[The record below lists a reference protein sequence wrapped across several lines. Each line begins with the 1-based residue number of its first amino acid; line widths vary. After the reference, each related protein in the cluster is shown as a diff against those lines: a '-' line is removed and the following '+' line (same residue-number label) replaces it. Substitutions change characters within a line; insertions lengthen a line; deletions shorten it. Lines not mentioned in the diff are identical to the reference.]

1 MKFMLAGSAGQLG
14 SALVERLG
22 SRIAWAG
29 TRGELDIRDKA
40 AVRARVAD
48 VRPDVVINATA
59 YNNVDRAEAERDEA
73 MAVNGSGPRHLA
85 EAAAEAG
92 ALLVHVSTNYVFDGA
107 LRRPYTEDDPP
118 APLSA
123 YGASKLAGE
132 KAVANA
138 GGPHLIVRTSAVYGR
153 PANRE
158 SAGNFVARILDGA
171 RSGIPLRVVN
181 DQEVSTTYARDLA
194 AGIVALVDAG
204 CRGLFHVVNEGSCT
218 WHALAVEALAQAG
231 LPTRVEAVT
240 SEVMARPARRP
251 RYSVLSTERY
261 RSQGLP
267 PLPEWR
273 SALADHLA
281 NV

>member
-1 MKFMLAGSAGQLG
+1 MVAGSAGQLG
-14 SALVERLG
+14 CALVKRLG
-22 SRIAWAG
+22 SRVVWAG
-29 TRGELDIRDKA
+29 THADLDVRDSA
-40 AVRARVAD
+40 AVRARIAE
-48 VRPDVVINATA
+48 VRPGVVINATA
-59 YNNVDRAEAERDEA
+59 YNKVDRAEAEREEA
-73 MAVNGSGPRHLA
+73 MAVNEGGPRHLA
-85 EAAAEAG
+85 VAAAEAG

-107 LRRPYTEDDPP
+107 LRRPYTEDDAA
-118 APLSA
+118 APLGA

-132 KAVANA
+132 AAVASV

-153 PANRE
+153 AANRE
-158 SAGNFVARILDGA
+158 STGNFVARILAGA

-218 WHALAVEALAQAG
+218 WHGLAVEALAQAG
-231 LPTRVEAVT
+231 LPTRVEALSSDELAT
-240 SEVMARPARRP
+240 PARRP

>member
-1 MKFMLAGSAGQLG
+1 MKVMVAGSAGQLG
-14 SALVERLG
+14 RALVERLG

-29 TRGELDIRDKA
+29 TRGELDVRDAA
-40 AVRARVAD
+40 AVQARVAG

-59 YNNVDRAEAERDEA
+59 YNKVDRAEAEREEA
-73 MAVNGSGPRHLA
+73 MAVNASGPRHLA
-85 EAAAEAG
+85 VAAAQAG

-107 LRRPYTEDDPP
+107 LRRPYTEDDPA

-132 KAVANA
+132 KAVASV

-153 PANRE
+153 AVNRE
-158 SAGNFVARILDGA
+158 SPANFVDRILDGA

-204 CRGLFHVVNEGSCT
+204 CRGLVNVVNEGSCT

-231 LPTRVEAVT
+231 LPTRVDVVT
-240 SEVMARPARRP
+240 SEELSTPARRP
-251 RYSVLSTERY
+251 SYSVLSTGRY
-261 RSQGLP
+261 RSLGLP